1 MRAVL
6 QRVSSARVLVD
17 GEELGSIRMGWAVLL
32 GIGPEDDETTAAQ
45 MVEKVSTLR
54 VFEDDAG
61 KMNLSA
67 VDVEA
72 DFLVVSQF
80 TLYAD
85 VARGRRPGFAGAA
98 SPEMA
103 EPLVERFA
111 DLLRERG
118 FRVATGRF
126 GAMMDVEVCNH
137 GPVTIVLSSDG
148 WG

>member
-6 QRVSSARVLVD
+6 QRVSSARVLVE
-17 GEELGSIRMGWAVLL
+17 GEELGSIGVGWAVLL

-85 VARGRRPGFAGAA
+85 MARGRRPGFAGAA

-118 FRVATGRF
+118 FRVATGQF

>member
-17 GEELGSIRMGWAVLL
+17 GEELGSIQMGWAVLL
-32 GIGPEDDETTAAQ
+32 GIGPEDDETIAAQ

-67 VDVEA
+67 VDVGA

-118 FRVATGRF
+118 FRVATGQF